1 MTGEEAFE
9 IAAAVTAISG
19 LALLLIV
26 CLLAIVGVWKLF
38 RQASEASLASTRMS
52 LSVEELARRLGGQAM
67 PAGPAPEGRPALE
80 GDQFAQLR
88 QQAEALLEQQR
99 RLQEM
104 ARDLIDTEAM
114 EPGPAAAA
122 VDDLEAAVNRL
133 DATVGQMATS
143 LANLIQSLERQQEAR

>member
-67 PAGPAPEGRPALE
+67 PAGPTVE
-80 GDQFAQLR
+80 GDPFGQLR

-143 LANLIQSLERQQEAR
+143 LANLIQSLEQQQEAR